1 MNKIMKSKLLICM
14 LLCGSLMFGTFGCSM
29 LGDVAMEETTTD
41 EDSDLIVV
49 GFSQLGSES
58 VFRTANTASVQGTL
72 TKENGYFL
80 IFENARQKQENQIK
94 SIRSFISQQ
103 VDYIIFSPVTTEGW
117 ETVLQEAKDAGIPV
131 ILVDRMVSVTD
142 QSLYTTWIGSNFEE
156 EGENAGKWLEEHL
169 KKENRD
175 QEQINIVVL
184 QGTMG
189 SSAKIGRS
197 IGFDSVAE
205 QNQNWNILAQ
215 ENGEFTTAKGKEVME
230 TMIRKY
236 DDIDVVVSQNDD
248 MTFGAIEALEASG
261 RKVNVDGGTIMISF
275 DAVHEALNMVKE
287 GTISVDVEC
296 NPLQGEY
303 ISRVIQQLENG
314 EEVEKA
320 YYVDEMVFT
329 QENVEEYLDNR
340 QY

>member
-1 MNKIMKSKLLICM
+1 MNRVINAKRFICILLSGI
-14 LLCGSLMFGTFGCSM
+14 LIFGACGCSM
-29 LGDVAMEETTTD
+29 LGDVVMEETTTD

-58 VFRTANTASVQGTL
+58 VFRTANTASIQETL
-72 TKENGYFL
+72 TKDNGYFL

-103 VDYIIFSPVTTEGW
+103 VDYIIFSPVTTDGW

-142 QSLYTTWIGSNFEE
+142 HSLYTTWIGSNFEE

-169 KKENRD
+169 RKEGRAN
-175 QEQINIVVL
+175 EQINIVIL

-197 IGFDSVAE
+197 IGFDTIAE
-205 QNQNWNILAQ
+205 QNPNWNILAQ
-215 ENGEFTTAKGKEVME
+215 EGADFTTLKGKEVME
-230 TMIRKY
+230 MMIRKY

-248 MTFGAIEALEASG
+248 MTFGAIEALEESG
-261 RKVNVDGGTIMISF
+261 RKVNVDGGTLMLSF
-275 DAVHEALNMVKE
+275 DAVHEALEMVQE
-287 GTISVDVEC
+287 GKISVDVEC

-329 QENVEEYLDNR
+329 QENVGEYLDSR
-340 QY
+340 LY